1 MLVLLEEVDPR
12 FRARTHGNGA
22 LVQCLDPVRKGD
34 TRNYAARAGC
44 SRVDVDDGAARR
56 AGEGFDFAAQR
67 GDGGADEVVVCH
79 VQLAVSE
86 DVDGVGGVQE
96 GVFEVR
102 D

>member
-1 MLVLLEEVDPR
+1 MLVLLEQVNTC
-12 FRARTHGNGA
+12 FRARTHGDDA
-22 LVQCLDPVRKGD
+22 LVERLDPVREGD

-44 SRVDVDDGAARR
+44 SCVDIDHCAAGR

-79 VQLAVSE
+79 VQLAISE